1 MVGIVNKTSKTI
13 HCSGSLISD
22 RFVLTAAHCVDDI
35 ENNEN
40 FQLVFGTDDLSN
52 EFAYYHYRQ
61 DREIKQSMKHPKHD
75 KAKGT
80 HCYDVGIFE
89 IDGED
94 LAFSDGIT
102 PICLPKKAVYDVD
115 SRNGDGVT
123 LTGFGKKSKVDSAKI
138 EDVPLRFA
146 QLEIY
151 AQQRC
156 NESYASV
163 TESIPDLFQSNI
175 MCASYQV
182 SIDRAFTYLGIHT

>member
-1 MVGIVNKTSKTI
+1 MVGIVNRTDDTI
-13 HCSGSLISD
+13 HCSGTLISD

-80 HCYDVGIFE
+80 HYYDVGIFE

-163 TESIPDLFQSNI
+163 TQSVPDLFQSNI

-182 SIDRAFTYLGIHT
+182 SIDRAFT

>member
-1 MVGIVNKTSKTI
+1 MVGIVNKTDDTI

-22 RFVLTAAHCVDDI
+22 RFVLTAAHCVDGKKKDDLK
-35 ENNEN
+35 
-40 FQLVFGTDDLSN
+40 LVFGVADLSDTWLN
-52 EFAYYHYRQ
+52 AEYRQ
-61 DREIKQSMKHPKHD
+61 DREIKQSLKHPKHD
-75 KAKGT
+75 TAKGT
-80 HCYDVGIFE
+80 HYYDVGIFE

-123 LTGFGKKSKVDSAKI
+123 LTGFGKKSKVDSAKL
-138 EDVPLRFA
+138 EDVPLRLA

-156 NESYASV
+156 NESYANV
-163 TESIPDLFQSNI
+163 PDLPDLFQSNI
-175 MCASYQV
+175 LCATYQV
-182 SIDRAFTYLGIHT
+182 SIDRAFI